1 MPHGTANLE
10 RATARKGASMTPN
23 SVKAAVMTGPGR
35 METRT
40 YPYPDAGAD
49 GMVMKI
55 ELCGICGTD
64 KHTWRGETTQ
74 YGGTPAETTTP
85 FPIIPGHEIVGAVAD
100 IGRGAMSNLE
110 YTGKPL
116 KVGDRVVMC
125 PDIMCGNCWYCR
137 NSFGFP
143 LCENIRGYGN
153 HFTADE
159 APHLLGGWSEYL
171 YVRPDAFVYKVP
183 DSLDAELAVMTEL
196 MAVTFNLDKAKEF
209 SAMDGEGF
217 GSGASVAVQGV
228 GPMGL
233 LHVFKAR
240 IMGAGD
246 IIALD
251 RSDFR
256 LAMAKKFGADHAINI
271 TGMTDAEI
279 IARVRDLTEGRGADV
294 ALECTGSPEAV
305 TQGVQMVRR
314 GGMYIV
320 AGVFADVG
328 PISLN
333 PHHIAARQVRI
344 IGMCNHP
351 SRGYPASMKLLE
363 KFKDIFPLREFV
375 THRFKVE
382 DAAAAMSQVQDLNAC
397 MKVVIAP

>member
-1 MPHGTANLE
+1 MQ
-10 RATARKGASMTPN
+10 PN

-35 METRT
+35 METRS
-40 YPYPDAGAD
+40 YPYPDAGMD
-49 GMVMKI
+49 GMVMKL
-55 ELCGICGTD
+55 EMCGICGTD

-74 YGGTPAETTTP
+74 YGGTAAEVTTP
-85 FPIIPGHEIVGAVAD
+85 FPIIPGHEIVGTVAD
-100 IGRGAMSNLE
+100 IGRSARTGLE
-110 YTGKPL
+110 YTGKEL

-125 PDIMCGNCWYCR
+125 PDILCGTCWYCR

-159 APHLLGGWSEYL
+159 APHLMGGWAEYL

-217 GSGASVAVQGV
+217 GAGASITVQGV

-240 IMGAGD
+240 VMGAGD

-256 LAMAKKFGADHAINI
+256 LEIARRFGADHTINVSGLDSADI
-271 TGMTDAEI
+271 VE
-279 IARVRDLTEGRGADV
+279 RVRDLTEGRGADI
-294 ALECTGSPEAV
+294 ALECTGYPEAV
-305 TQGVQMVRR
+305 MQGVQMVRR

-328 PISLN
+328 NITLN
-333 PHHIAARQVRI
+333 PHHIAARQIRI

-363 KFKDIFPLREFV
+363 KFKDMFPLRDFI
-375 THRFKVE
+375 THRFAVADA
-382 DAAAAMSQVQDLNAC
+382 DAAMAQVQDLDSC
-397 MKVVIAP
+397 MKVVITP

>member
-85 FPIIPGHEIVGAVAD
+85 FPIIPGHEIVGTVAD

-217 GSGASVAVQGV
+217 GSGASVVVQGV

-294 ALECTGSPEAV
+294 ALECTGYPEAV

>member
-1 MPHGTANLE
+1 
-10 RATARKGASMTPN
+10 MTPN

-35 METRT
+35 METRS

-49 GMVMKI
+49 GMVLKI

-85 FPIIPGHEIVGAVAD
+85 FPIIPGHEIVGTVAD

-125 PDIMCGNCWYCR
+125 PDILCGKCWYCR

-246 IIALD
+246 IIVLD

-256 LAMAKKFGADHAINI
+256 LAMAKRFGADHAINI
-271 TGMTDAEI
+271 SGMSDAEI
-279 IARVRDLTEGRGADV
+279 IARVRDLTDGRGADV
-294 ALECTGSPEAV
+294 ALECTGYPEAV

-328 PISLN
+328 PITLN
-333 PHHIAARQVRI
+333 PHHIAALQVRI
-344 IGMCNHP
+344 VGMCNHP

-363 KFKDIFPLREFV
+363 KFKDIFPLHEFV

-382 DAAAAMSQVQDLNAC
+382 DAAAAMSQVQDLDAC